1 MLTFLTEQSSKSSAI
16 LQPPQ
21 LFVNVHTPDHNHTPH
36 SSTVPAMSDEQEPA
50 GHGRGR
56 GHGQLGRGQSTSR
69 GGRGGGGRGQG
80 FQTSQ
85 PNDKRSLAII
95 AGQTQA
101 ALPYI
106 LKDLPHLKADESEL
120 LSLDTDLPPLKA
132 KDCPKHPK
140 TTIKVVNDD
149 TFDATTAMMDRDDP
163 NRTND
168 LRYRPAVLNFAND
181 VSPGGGW
188 LKGAMA
194 QEEALCYRSSLSLS
208 LHQRYYPWS
217 PLQGVYT
224 RDVVIIRSSV
234 DNGHKLVDPDEP
246 ASELRIVSVLS
257 VAALRQPDL
266 SDGQV
271 LSGGAKQKVFAKKE
285 DRDLTKK
292 KMALILRMAA
302 SRGHDRLVLGAMG
315 CGAFANPVNEVAQCW
330 KEVFEEQEFSG
341 GWWKEVCFAVRDPKN
356 VGNFQAFEKT
366 MGGLEL

>member
-1 MLTFLTEQSSKSSAI
+1 
-16 LQPPQ
+16 
-21 LFVNVHTPDHNHTPH
+21 
-36 SSTVPAMSDEQEPA
+36 MSDEQEPA
-50 GHGRGR
+50 GPGRSRGR
-56 GHGQLGRGQSTSR
+56 GRGQSTWR
-69 GGRGGGGRGQG
+69 GGRGQG
-80 FQTSQ
+80 FHTSQ
-85 PNDKRSLAII
+85 PPKDRHALAII
-95 AGQTQA
+95 AGQTKV

-106 LKDLPHLKADESEL
+106 LKDLPALKADESEL
-120 LSLDTDLPPLKA
+120 LTLDTDLPPLKTN
-132 KDCPKHPK
+132 DCPKHPK

-149 TFDATTAMMDRDDP
+149 TFDAATAIMDRDDP

-168 LRYRPAVLNFAND
+168 LHYRPAALNFANE

-208 LHQRYYPWS
+208 LHKRYYPWR

-234 DNGHKLVDPDEP
+234 DNGHKLVDPNEP
-246 ASELRIVSVLS
+246 ASELRVVSVLS

-271 LSGGAKQKVFAKKE
+271 LGSGAKQKVFAKKE

-292 KMALILRMAA
+292 KMKLALRMAA
-302 SRGHDRLVLGAMG
+302 SRGHDRLVLGALG
-315 CGAFANPVNEVAQCW
+315 CGAFANPANEVVECW
-330 KEVFEEQEFSG
+330 KEVFEDNEFSG

-356 VGNFQAFEKT
+356 SGNFEIFEKILA
-366 MGGLEL
+366 GLEV